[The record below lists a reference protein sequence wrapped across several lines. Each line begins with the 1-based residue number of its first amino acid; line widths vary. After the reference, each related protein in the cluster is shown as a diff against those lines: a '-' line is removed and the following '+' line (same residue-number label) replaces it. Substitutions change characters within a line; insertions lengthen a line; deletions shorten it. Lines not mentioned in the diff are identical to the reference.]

1 MATPTSELIRGTRST
16 RQWLGPNEFTEVI
29 HVKGVTGSGFDAIE
43 TNALAAA
50 TTGGLSIGD
59 THGDKTS
66 YVLRRIHTELITP
79 TDVKIY
85 ATYKGYVDTVYRF
98 EVIGGLNAKTVNY
111 DYNGNAMTLT
121 KPASLSD
128 DTEPDYYLADA
139 NILAPQTIV
148 RLSTIGFAGP
158 TASSAVSDSVKYTGF
173 VNSNTYLGMARYTW
187 LCTRYSLVDE
197 GKGLDAFSWR
207 RVVELQYDPNGWD
220 VTKSYRLSNGVVY
233 YDQDVNSQKTFEVYG
248 DVSFLTSWY

>member
-1 MATPTSELIRGTRST
+1 MAVTVTNELIRGTRST
-16 RQWLGPNEFTEVI
+16 IQWLGPNEFTEI
-29 HVKGVTGSGFDAIE
+29 INVKGLTGSDFHTIE
-43 TNALAAA
+43 TGARIAANVLALGTAH
-50 TTGGLSIGD
+50 D
-59 THGDKTS
+59 DKTS
-66 YVLRRIHTELITP
+66 YLLRHVRTELITP
-79 TDVKIY
+79 TDVRIY
-85 ATYKGYVDTVYRF
+85 ATYRGYPDTVYRF

-207 RVVELQYDPNGWD
+207 RVVELQYDPDGWD

-233 YDQDVNSQKTFEVYG
+233 YDQDVNSQRTFEVYG